1 MLTEKFPNLKGL
13 ILDMDGVLW
22 HDTQAIGNL
31 PALIRSISDLG
42 LRYVFATN
50 NATKTIGE
58 YQEKLLGFGLEVSPE
73 QIITSA
79 GTTALYLQ
87 NRYPQGTCI
96 YVVGSDSLKQILQQ
110 QGFAI
115 SSVEDFQSA
124 QIVVVGMDVS
134 MTYEKIRNA
143 ALLLRN
149 GADFIATNADATF
162 PTPQGLFPGAG
173 TMVAAIATASGKD
186 PLIIGKPSTAMYE
199 HAYHV
204 LKLDPREVMG
214 VGDRLETDIAGAQ
227 RAGCLAGLVL
237 SGVSTLAQAQAWQ
250 PAPDIIAANLDELI
264 HG

>member
-96 YVVGSDSLKQILQQ
+96 YVVGSDSLKQILQH

>member
-110 QGFAI
+110 QEFAI

-134 MTYEKIRNA
+134 MTYEN
-143 ALLLRN
+143 
-149 GADFIATNADATF
+149 
-162 PTPQGLFPGAG
+162 PQRS
-173 TMVAAIATASGKD
+173 TAS
-186 PLIIGKPSTAMYE
+186 T
-199 HAYHV
+199 
-204 LKLDPREVMG
+204 
-214 VGDRLETDIAGAQ
+214 
-227 RAGCLAGLVL
+227 
-237 SGVSTLAQAQAWQ
+237 
-250 PAPDIIAANLDELI
+250 
-264 HG
+264 

>member
-58 YQEKLLGFGLEVSPE
+58 YQEKLLGFGLEVLPE

-110 QGFAI
+110 QEFAI

>member
-31 PALIRSISDLG
+31 PALFRSISDLG

-110 QGFAI
+110 QGFTI

>member
-31 PALIRSISDLG
+31 PAVFRAISDLG

-58 YQEKLLGFGLEVSPE
+58 YQEKLLGFGLEVLPE

-87 NRYPQGTCI
+87 NRYPKGTTV

-110 QGFAI
+110 HGFVIPSA
-115 SSVEDFQSA
+115 EDFQGA
-124 QIVVVGMDVS
+124 GVVIVGLDIG
-134 MTYEKIRNA
+134 MTYEKIRDA
-143 ALLLRN
+143 AMLVRN
-149 GADFIATNADATF
+149 GADFIATNTDATL

-173 TMVAAIATASGKD
+173 TMVAAISTASGKD
-186 PLIIGKPSTAMYE
+186 PLVIGKPSTAMYE
-199 HAYHV
+199 HAYRV
-204 LKLDPREVMG
+204 LNLNPLEVMG

-227 RAGCLAGLVL
+227 RAGCLSALVL
-237 SGVSTLAQAQAWQ
+237 SGVSTLAQAQAWH
-250 PAPDIIAANLDELI
+250 PAPDIIAENLDKLI
-264 HG
+264 SG